1 MASSVPC
8 GCDTEEQTVDDVVLQ
23 CPIHRAPHGLHGLMV
38 LDDETIEWLLNTRPE
53 ILYSLAVVM
62 KNCLIRRR
70 AKIWFINTVNMDDLF
85 ILLYYISSTYGP
97 FLASYQACGKKF

>member
-1 MASSVPC
+1 
-8 GCDTEEQTVDDVVLQ
+8 
-23 CPIHRAPHGLHGLMV
+23 MV